1 LPIAGLLCLLITG
14 ACGRTEDTGS
24 VDANE
29 PENEPGAQ
37 SPQAEPQPERSSLI
51 DELPET
57 FARPLEPWKGDLQGM
72 IERRLIRVSVPYGG
86 YQYYYVRGRPRG
98 AIVELMQ
105 RLEHYLNEKLERRH
119 VRVHVVV
126 LPASRD
132 RVLSGLAEGT
142 TDLAAGDFTV
152 TAERKEDY
160 EFTRPLLR
168 DINEVIVTGPSSPP
182 LESLEDLAGK
192 EVYVRESS
200 SYFEHLTKLS
210 AEFVANGFAPI
221 SIEPADE
228 LLEAEDMLEMLAA
241 GSISLTVFDDY
252 KARFWAEVIPN
263 ITVRDDLVINR
274 GGSIAWAYRPGSPQL
289 AALLDEFLRKFG
301 RGTLVGNDTFNRYL
315 DDAGRIHCQSSLAS
329 TRRYS
334 DLVSSFKRFGKEY
347 GFDWLML
354 AAQGYQESRLRQDAQ
369 SSTGAV
375 GIMQLRPSTAADP
388 NVAIPDISSVE
399 GNIHAGAKYMR
410 FLADRYFGDD
420 LDPLQQWLLTLAAYN
435 AGPARVAQ
443 LRGTAGREGYDPDR
457 WFNNV
462 EIIAAR
468 QIGAETV
475 GYVSNVYKYF
485 VGYKLAQARTQENAE
500 KYGVASASC
509 DNAD

>member
-1 LPIAGLLCLLITG
+1 MPRTALRYVLCL
-14 ACGRTEDTGS
+14 CGLVLGWVASAPAAEF
-24 VDANE
+24 VI
-29 PENEPGAQ
+29 
-37 SPQAEPQPERSSLI
+37 SPLRVTLSRAVKSTQ
-51 DELPET
+51 
-57 FARPLEPWKGDLQGM
+57 
-72 IERRLIRVSVPYGG
+72 IE
-86 YQYYYVRGRPRG
+86 VRN
-98 AIVELMQ
+98 A
-105 RLEHYLNEKLERRH
+105 
-119 VRVHVVV
+119 
-126 LPASRD
+126 D
-132 RVLSGLAEGT
+132 
-142 TDLAAGDFTV
+142 
-152 TAERKEDY
+152 
-160 EFTRPLLR
+160 TRPLRVQVDAMAWSQDAEGKDHYAESDALLFFPKAMEIPAGGSR
-168 DINEVIVTGPSSPP
+168 IV
-182 LESLEDLAGK
+182 
-192 EVYVRESS
+192 R
-200 SYFEHLTKLS
+200 
-210 AEFVANGFAPI
+210 
-221 SIEPADE
+221 
-228 LLEAEDMLEMLAA
+228 LAA
-241 GSISLTVFDDY
+241 KVPPASVEDTYRLFI
-252 KARFWAEVIPN
+252 AEP
-263 ITVRDDLVINR
+263 
-274 GGSIAWAYRPGSPQL
+274 
-289 AALLDEFLRKFG
+289 
-301 RGTLVGNDTFNRYL
+301 LVGNDTFNRYL

-329 TRRYS
+329 TRKYS

-388 NVAIPDISSVE
+388 NVGIPDISSAE
-399 GNIHAGAKYMR
+399 DNIHAGAKYMR